1 MTVKNGAMV
10 RLDQKVDVRE
20 ERGRINVELERA
32 PGLDLAALMAGITD
46 DNRHAEIGFGGPVG
60 QDVA

>member
-1 MTVKNGAMV
+1 MV

>member
-1 MTVKNGAMV
+1 
-10 RLDQKVDVRE
+10 
-20 ERGRINVELERA
+20 
-32 PGLDLAALMAGITD
+32 MAGITD